1 MKIKIR
7 TKKISS
13 PAQYVSMRLL
23 CVCDKKGKLLCW
35 LNMGITRGRRQSK
48 MLIPSTNVNKK
59 SLETEFLI
67 AIFRLTGDKW
77 QSKTLFLAIFDLC
90 TSIVKRVFVCR
101 LPGVGIMGT
110 KQVQHPE
117 LFQEQ
122 S

>member
-1 MKIKIR
+1 
-7 TKKISS
+7 
-13 PAQYVSMRLL
+13 
-23 CVCDKKGKLLCW
+23 
-35 LNMGITRGRRQSK
+35 
-48 MLIPSTNVNKK
+48 MLIPSTNVNQK

-67 AIFRLTGDKW
+67 VICRLTGDKW

-90 TSIVKRVFVCR
+90 LLIVKSIFVCR
-101 LPGVGIMGT
+101 LPSVGIMGT